1 MNGKIKY
8 LTPEQVYKQFGYY
21 PKTTAELAD
30 LGKIECIRSP
40 GGHRRYPE
48 SAFIK
53 TVSTDKE
60 RVLYARVST
69 KTQLLDLDTQIDF
82 LSKTYPGC
90 RVVKN
95 KRVYE
100 DFQPRDWS
108 NVAQDFTI
116 IGRDY

>member
-1 MNGKIKY
+1 
-8 LTPEQVYKQFGYY
+8 
-21 PKTTAELAD
+21 
-30 LGKIECIRSP
+30 
-40 GGHRRYPE
+40 
-48 SAFIK
+48 
-53 TVSTDKE
+53 
-60 RVLYARVST
+60 
-69 KTQLLDLDTQIDF
+69 LLDLDTQIDF

-116 IGRDY
+116 IARDYLDQG